1 MSLRYALLGL
11 LADRPQSGY
20 DLSQRFEQSL
30 KRYAWHARHSQI
42 YPELTKLAD
51 EGLITVVAEGPRG
64 RRTYALTDAGRQQLR
79 DWLTDWSALQP
90 VRNEFVLRL
99 FLMSALEPSEAQPLL
114 RGISRHA
121 NHELTELR
129 SRIAHAGAARQA
141 EGRWQ
146 FGRLA
151 AEYGL
156 RQYQAMLE
164 WAEWAQAEL
173 EQAAPDEDH
182 PDATSG

>member
-11 LADRPQSGY
+11 LADQPQSGY
-20 DLSQRFEQSL
+20 DLTLRFEHSL

-42 YPELTKLAD
+42 YPELNKLAAD
-51 EGLITVVAEGPRG
+51 GLIAVVAEGARG
-64 RRTYALTDAGRQQLR
+64 RRTYALTETGREALHS
-79 DWLTDWSALQP
+79 WLTDWSSLQP

-99 FLMSALEPSEAQPLL
+99 FLMSTLDPAEALPLL
-114 RGISRHA
+114 RGVHDHA
-121 NHELTELR
+121 KHEVAELE
-129 SRIAHAGAARQA
+129 ARVEAVSGPDGQ
-141 EGRWQ
+141 WK

-173 EQAAPDEDH
+173 SRVAPDEKSA
-182 PDATSG
+182 DATP